1 MAFTDNEPLRR
12 RPGQAGHQ
20 LPAGLYGAGGPAQG
34 GGGYRSRARC
44 RGQDGGV
51 LEPLGPNMVR
61 RPPRPSGGSPAPS
74 LTDADVYYGHSAH
87 VFQGVEV
94 YRGRPILYDT
104 GDFIDD
110 YAVDP
115 DLRNDHSLPVPPLYG
130 GRRARRLE
138 LFPVVLPYA
147 RVELAAGEEREAILD
162 IMQDLSAEMGTTFER
177 REDRLVLEPA

>member
-1 MAFTDNEPLRR
+1 M
-12 RPGQAGHQ
+12 
-20 LPAGLYGAGGPAQG
+20 
-34 GGGYRSRARC
+34 
-44 RGQDGGV
+44 
-51 LEPLGPNMVR
+51 
-61 RPPRPSGGSPAPS
+61 
-74 LTDADVYYGHSAH
+74 
-87 VFQGVEV
+87 EV

-130 GRRARRLE
+130 GRRARAPG

-147 RVELAAGEEREAILD
+147 RVELAAGEEREAILASCKTSP
-162 IMQDLSAEMGTTFER
+162 QRWAPFER